1 MGWSTSLALISTPSS
16 QEPSTVAPGESR
28 FPEPAHSIMNEGSTL
43 MTRSQRRQRPSRRLQ
58 PAGPGLALLPLR
70 AFLAVTFVY
79 AGVQKLSDP
88 GFLHPGSPTYIG
100 SQLHAFARGT
110 PAGFLLRWFALRS
123 PAVAGVGVALTE
135 IAIGVLVGVGLLTRV
150 VAGAGLALNLLLFLT
165 ASWNTHPYFL
175 GSDIVFVFGWL
186 TVLLAGPSGQP
197 ALDNVLANRTTRA
210 GQPSRRGGMAV
221 YDAAEHSPPGL
232 SRRDILRR
240 GLGFTGAATIITAG
254 LAWLLRGGYQTTPS
268 LAAQQPLPRNRH
280 RGSPHRSRPTGSH
293 RAQSSV
299 PAGAVRVGPSSRV
312 ATSQAATYTDP
323 TTGSADV
330 LIRQSDGTLT
340 ALSAIC
346 THAGCEVAYQGGVLY
361 CPCHGSRFNATTG
374 AVIQGPAVTPLPKR
388 RVIES
393 GGEIYAVP
401 G

>member
-1 MGWSTSLALISTPSS
+1 
-16 QEPSTVAPGESR
+16 VAPDESGSR
-28 FPEPAHSIMNEGSTL
+28 SPELAHSTMNEDPAP
-43 MTRSQRRQRPSRRLQ
+43 MRRSEMRRRPTRRLQ
-58 PAGPGLALLPLR
+58 PAEPGLALLPLR

-88 GFLHPGSPTYIG
+88 GFLHPGSPTYVG
-100 SQLHAFARGT
+100 TQLHAFAHGT
-110 PAGFLLRWFALRS
+110 PAGFLLRWFALPS

-135 IAIGVLVGVGLLTRV
+135 IAIGLLVGLGFLTRV

-175 GSDIVFVFGWL
+175 GSDIVFVFAWL
-186 TVLLAGPSGQP
+186 TMLLAGPSGQP
-197 ALDNVLANRTTRA
+197 ALDNVLANWTRHA
-210 GQPSRRGGMAV
+210 GRPIRRGGMAV
-221 YDAAEHSPPGL
+221 YDAAEHSQSAL
-232 SRRDILRR
+232 SRQDILRR
-240 GLGFTGAATIITAG
+240 GLGFSGAATIVTAG

-280 RGSPHRSRPTGSH
+280 RGSAHRSRPTGSH
-293 RAQSSV
+293 TAQSSV
-299 PAGAVRVGPSSRV
+299 PAGAVKVGPSSSV
-312 ATSQAATYTDP
+312 ATSHAATYTDP

-330 LIRQSDGTLT
+330 VIRQPDGTLT

-388 RVIES
+388 RVVES
-393 GGEIYAVP
+393 GGEIYALP
-401 G
+401 S

>member
-1 MGWSTSLALISTPSS
+1 MKERS
-16 QEPSTVAPGESR
+16 APM
-28 FPEPAHSIMNEGSTL
+28 P
-43 MTRSQRRQRPSRRLQ
+43 RSEIRGRPLRRLH
-58 PAGPGLALLPLR
+58 PAEPGLALLPLR

-100 SQLHAFARGT
+100 AQLHAFAHGT
-110 PAGFLLRWFALRS
+110 PAGFLLRWFALPS

-135 IAIGVLVGVGLLTRV
+135 IAIGLLVGLGLLTRV

-175 GSDIVFVFGWL
+175 GSDIVFVFAWL
-186 TVLLAGPSGQP
+186 TMMLAGPSGQP
-197 ALDNVLANRTTRA
+197 ALDNVLANRSARPRQPTR
-210 GQPSRRGGMAV
+210 QPGMAV
-221 YDAAEHSPPGL
+221 YGAAEHSPLAL
-232 SRRDILRR
+232 SRQDILRR

-254 LAWLLRGGYQTTPS
+254 LAWLVRGGYQTTPS
-268 LAAQQPLPRNRH
+268 LAAQRSLPGNRH
-280 RGSPHRSRPTGSH
+280 RSSPHRSRPTGSH
-293 RAQSSV
+293 RSQSSV
-299 PAGAVRVGPSSRV
+299 PADAVKVCPSSRV
-312 ATSQAATYTDP
+312 ATGQAATYTDP
-323 TTGSADV
+323 ATGSPDV
-330 LIRQSDGTLT
+330 LIRHPNGALV

-361 CPCHGSRFNATTG
+361 CPCHGSLFNATTG

-388 RVIES
+388 RVVES
-393 GGEIYAVP
+393 GGEIYAVS

>member
-1 MGWSTSLALISTPSS
+1 MNERSTPM
-16 QEPSTVAPGESR
+16 P
-28 FPEPAHSIMNEGSTL
+28 
-43 MTRSQRRQRPSRRLQ
+43 RSEMRRRPRRRLQ
-58 PAGPGLALLPLR
+58 PAEPGLALLPLR

-100 SQLHAFARGT
+100 TQLHSFAHGT
-110 PAGFLLRWFALRS
+110 PAGFLLRWFALPS

-135 IAIGVLVGVGLLTRV
+135 IAIGLLVGLGLLTRV

-175 GSDIVFVFGWL
+175 GSDIVFVFAWL

-197 ALDNVLANRTTRA
+197 ALDNVLANRSARPRQPTR
-210 GQPSRRGGMAV
+210 QPGMAV
-221 YDAAEHSPPGL
+221 YGAAEHSPLAL
-232 SRRDILRR
+232 SRQDILRR

-254 LAWLLRGGYQTTPS
+254 LAWMLRGGYQTTPS
-268 LAAQQPLPRNRH
+268 LAAQQSHPGTRH
-280 RGSPHRSRPTGSH
+280 RSSPHRSPPTSSH
-293 RAQSSV
+293 RSRSSV
-299 PAGAVRVGPSSRV
+299 PAGAVKVGPSSSV
-312 ATSQAATYTDP
+312 ATGQAATYTDP
-323 TTGSADV
+323 ATGSPDV
-330 LIRQSDGTLT
+330 LIRHPNGALV

-361 CPCHGSRFNATTG
+361 CPCHGSLFNATTG

-388 RVIES
+388 RVVES
-393 GGEIYAVP
+393 GGEIYAVS